1 MSRRRQSP
9 TVSGP
14 PRLSVAAI
22 LGPPLPR
29 LVPSIF
35 SLEFEL
41 LTMGIRFHSLF
52 MGISVP
58 GGNLHTTEHPL
69 ALQNVA

>member
-1 MSRRRQSP
+1 MGSTRQSP
-9 TVSGP
+9 AVSGP
-14 PRLSVAAI
+14 TRLSVAAI
-22 LGPPLPR
+22 LGPPLPQ

-52 MGISVP
+52 MGISMP
-58 GGNLHTTEHPL
+58 GGNLHTTEYPL
-69 ALQNVA
+69 AL

>member
-1 MSRRRQSP
+1 MTVQSARG
-9 TVSGP
+9 TVLY
-14 PRLSVAAI
+14 RA
-22 LGPPLPR
+22 
-29 LVPSIF
+29 LV

-58 GGNLHTTEHPL
+58 GGNLHTTEYPL

>member
-1 MSRRRQSP
+1 MHSRRRQSP
-9 TVSGP
+9 AVSGP
-14 PRLSVAAI
+14 PGLSAAAI

-29 LVPSIF
+29 LVLSMF

-58 GGNLHTTEHPL
+58 GGILHTTEYPL
-69 ALQNVA
+69 